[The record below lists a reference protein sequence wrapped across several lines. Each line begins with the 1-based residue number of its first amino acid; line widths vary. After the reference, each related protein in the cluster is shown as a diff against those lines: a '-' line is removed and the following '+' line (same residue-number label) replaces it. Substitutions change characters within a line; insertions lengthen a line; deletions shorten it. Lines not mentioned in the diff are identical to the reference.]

1 MVRASKLVR
10 EEKIKGQLGFGFLAY
25 DFCLFSFISFLFI
38 SLSYLVFFLFVPSFF
53 LGFFSPLFIFLGF
66 LLEKDKLKLKKI
78 IFENFYII
86 FFLKNDF

>member
-38 SLSYLVFFLFVPSFF
+38 SLSYLVFFICAFLF